1 MITNNYLHKKSK
13 IMKAEELVK
22 KERTIESLYKDIE
35 SANERGD
42 YRLPCSPWTYISND
56 TVVRLVEDGFKCRYV
71 KDPFGLECLIIEW

>member
-1 MITNNYLHKKSK
+1 
-13 IMKAEELVK
+13 MKAEELVK

-42 YRLPCSPWTYISND
+42 DRLPCSPWMYISND

-71 KDPFGLECLIIEW
+71 KDLFGLECLIIEW

>member
-1 MITNNYLHKKSK
+1 
-13 IMKAEELVK
+13 MKASELIK

-56 TVVRLVEDGFKCRYV
+56 TVARLLVDGFKCMYI
-71 KDPFGLECLIIEW
+71 KDHFGIESLIIEW